1 MGRLFNFVRK
11 DTITD
16 IGGNIYHLNE
26 ILPVISR
33 LSCFGVIVQQLIL
46 KREFNPNIQN
56 LEKSCYESRNNSE
69 AEYDVITD
77 KYQYI
82 LNKYNELNPDN
93 ETQFLN
99 KTVFKIKDT
108 YSESDKKFFAAHFR
122 KYKVDAK
129 NQRKLEKIAEEE
141 EEKYH
146 EALGP
151 EQELWEEIIFCK
163 FIKVVNKNKYLV
175 EIVPFL
181 LPENS
186 KSGLKAGDR
195 ITINPLDINYLNSKD
210 KILEKYI
217 DNSQIN
223 LQTIPTELPIVTD
236 WSGCPY
242 KDRDAAVALLREGDQ
257 VRIQTNIMN
266 KVTDETSTFCWYVKI
281 LKFDA
286 DREWFVGLSLDNC
299 KNMDSDYDY
308 ENEMKVDCLY
318 YFHKKGILEIPIY
331 EEMENCEYL
340 KKQINHSSKRNITGY
355 VREEND
361 INITPHEILSKFN
374 LVT

>member
-1 MGRLFNFVRK
+1 MVRLFNFVRK

-46 KREFNPNIQN
+46 KREFNPNIKN

-146 EALGP
+146 EALGT

-223 LQTIPTELPIVTD
+223 LETIPTELPIVTD

-318 YFHKKGILEIPIY
+318 YFHKKSILEIPIE
-331 EEMENCEYL
+331 EEMENSEYL
-340 KKQINHSSKRNITGY
+340 QKQLNYSLKRGVTGY
-355 VREEND
+355 VREETD
-361 INITPHEILSKFN
+361 IKITPQEALSKFKCDR
-374 LVT
+374 